1 VKADKLSMYS
11 RPIIAS
17 LLVSSGLL
25 QLAAPVLAN
34 GTAAGTQITN
44 TATASYEDPTDPT
57 KPLNTFSNTV
67 KVTVAEVAGLTLTA
81 DTFSVVDG
89 TTLVPTNAGAVPGNK
104 VYFDYTITNVG
115 NDPTQIRVPGTA
127 KVTGS
132 GQVEQVQYWNGTAW
146 VNIPN
151 AGEFISGSKAPGE
164 TLKVRVITLVLS
176 GAVPGDDLIVTLGNT
191 LTPNAQNVLRDSTG
205 GDVYTVDNADSSVI
219 GEVNGAPENGVR
231 EAAATQ
237 KIVIGATPEAF
248 VTVTKVRGAQN
259 PGANAAILSDDTF
272 TYDLGLKVANQADL
286 PVGSTKSAADL
297 EDTTVPGI
305 GSGILVSDAVP
316 ANTTAKSLT
325 VPAGWVAVYTVSP
338 TTIAANAA
346 TWVEIPGGPGVVT
359 VPTPPSG
366 TISRVGFVKKRP
378 TGSTTPISIAKGSTV
393 SGMAVTVELTGFTA
407 AGGTVANIAQ
417 VFGSTNVNGTP
428 KLVFDESGDQNPNNY
443 TSGNTPG
450 PVDVAGNPV
459 ITSGVASPTDP
470 DTDALNNN
478 SGSGPGGEPN
488 VFNVLPIAQ
497 TGILNGTGGK
507 PGAVGPT
514 GTTNDDFTNVSTPI
528 PATTWSLNPTTG
540 VYTANPIDPASV
552 GFANTF
558 QTAAGSPTQSVNLM
572 PTTPTTALPAGTK
585 VTITFGATSKT
596 FVTDPTGLIFYNDG
610 TTTPATPLVVPNVV
624 AGTPVNYGTEID
636 LPSGTAQ
643 LKGYGVPIVA
653 FVDNGTGP
661 AGLDP
666 TDTQNITIDRVY
678 TGYLKLNKEVQISE
692 ADGTVIEA
700 FTSTPSAT
708 ITARPGQ
715 LLQYRITYANISDI
729 APANSGSVALSAQNI
744 KITEDGN
751 TAPNNWAKI
760 DPVTNAPITGHQ
772 TGSASDS
779 NNGVITF
786 DNGASANS
794 SANVGVYK
802 DVVAGPLAP
811 QQVGTFSFSRIVK

>member
-44 TATASYEDPTDPT
+44 TATASYEDPTDLN

-67 KVTVAEVAGLTLTA
+67 KVAVAEVAGLTLTA
-81 DTFSVVDG
+81 NTFSVVDG

-127 KVTGS
+127 KVTGA
-132 GQVEQVQYWNGTAW
+132 GRVEQVQYWDGTTW

-151 AGEFISGSKAPGE
+151 AGEFISGSKDPGE
-164 TLKVRVITLVLS
+164 TLKVRVITLVLA
-176 GAVPGDDLIVTLGNT
+176 GAVTGDELIVTLGNT
-191 LTPNAQNVLRDSTG
+191 LTPDGQNVLRDSTG
-205 GDVYTVDNADSSVI
+205 GDVYTVDGPDGTPTDA
-219 GEVNGAPENGVR
+219 EVDGAPENGVR

-237 KIVIGATPEAF
+237 KVVIGATPEAF
-248 VTVTKVRGAQN
+248 VTITKVRGTQN

-316 ANTTAKSLT
+316 ANTTVESLT
-325 VPAGWVAVYTVSP
+325 VPAGWVAVYTVDP
-338 TTIAANAA
+338 TTTAANAA

-393 SGMAVTVELTGFTA
+393 SGMAVTVKLTGFTA

-459 ITSGVASPTDP
+459 ITSGVASSTDP
-470 DTDALNNN
+470 DTDVLNNN

-488 VFNVLPIAQ
+488 VVNVLPVAQ
-497 TGILNGTGGK
+497 TGILNGTGGR
-507 PGAVGPT
+507 PDAFGPT
-514 GTTNDDFTNVSTPI
+514 GTNDDFTNISTPI
-528 PATTWSLNPTTG
+528 PATTWSLNSTTG
-540 VYTANPIDPASV
+540 VYTANPIDPASA

-624 AGTPVNYGTEID
+624 AATPVNYGTEID

-666 TDTQNITIDRVY
+666 SDTQNITIDRVY
-678 TGYLKLNKEVQISE
+678 TGYLKLNKEVQILE
-692 ADGTVIEA
+692 ADGTSPV
-700 FTSTPSAT
+700 TPPT
-708 ITARPGQ
+708 NVRPGQ
-715 LLQYRITYANISDI
+715 LLQYIITYTNISDI
-729 APANSGSVALSAQNI
+729 APLPVNGKTSGSIALNAQNI
-744 KITEDGN
+744 KITEDG
-751 TAPNNWAKI
+751 TAAPNNWAKI

-772 TGSASDS
+772 TDSAKDS
-779 NNGVITF
+779 NNGLISF
-786 DNGASANS
+786 DNGASANT
-794 SANVGVYK
+794 SANVGIYK
-802 DVVAGPLAP
+802 DVIAGPLAP
-811 QQVGTFSFSRIVK
+811 QQFGTFRFTRVVK